1 MKYAAIDLGTNTFNI
16 IIAEINNGHIKVLF
30 RDRHIVNLLSPKSN
44 RIEKNAQQRSIKAL
58 KSFKNSI
65 KAHKVGKYKAYATSM
80 FRRAE
85 NGLQFSKKLEQISG
99 IKIEI
104 INQKKEATLVYKGA
118 KMSGAVD
125 DSKNLI
131 MDIGGGS
138 VEFII
143 TENQEMISYFSYK
156 IGILE
161 LRNRFSYLEPFTK
174 KDINQII
181 EFLTKKAQGLIQELE
196 RHNIEHLIG
205 TAGSFEVL
213 GNIESNNIGQDVFEV
228 KQSDFENFFDL
239 IYNSTMEERRA
250 IDIIPTN
257 RKKLIVYA
265 FILIKFAL
273 NVSKIDM
280 MKVTHYSMKEG
291 IISEIAERNK

>member
-16 IIAEINNGHIKVLF
+16 VIAEINKDGIEVVFK
-30 RDRHIVNLLSPKSN
+30 DRYIVNLLSAKSDS
-44 RIEKNAQQRSIKAL
+44 IEKNAQQRSIKAI
-58 KSFKNSI
+58 KSFKNTI
-65 KAHKVGKYKAYATSM
+65 EAHKIDKYKAYATSM

-85 NGLQFSKKLEQISG
+85 NGLEFSKKLERISG

-118 KMSGAVD
+118 KIAGAID
-125 DSKNLI
+125 DNKNLI

-138 VEFII
+138 VEFVI
-143 TENQEMISYFSYK
+143 TDRQEMISYFSYK

-161 LRNRFSYLEPFTK
+161 LRNRFSQLEPFNK
-174 KDINQII
+174 EAINQITA
-181 EFLTKKAQGLIQELE
+181 FLNKKAKGLIQELE
-196 RHNIEHLIG
+196 LHKISHLIG

-213 GNIESNNIGQDVFEV
+213 ENIESNSISRNVFEV
-228 KQSDFENFFDL
+228 KQKDFENFFQL
-239 IYNSTMEERRA
+239 IYNSTIEERRA
-250 IDIIPTN
+250 IDIIPKN

-273 NVSKIDM
+273 NISKTNS
-280 MKVTHYSMKEG
+280 MKITHYSMKEG
-291 IISEIAERNK
+291 IIPI